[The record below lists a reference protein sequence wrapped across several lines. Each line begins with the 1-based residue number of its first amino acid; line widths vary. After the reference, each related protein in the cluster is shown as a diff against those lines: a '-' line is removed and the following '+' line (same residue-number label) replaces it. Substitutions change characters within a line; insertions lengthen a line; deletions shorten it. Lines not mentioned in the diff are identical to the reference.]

1 MLAVKVLP
9 KGQITLPKELRET
22 LHIQEGDTLLL
33 ETGGDQVIIKKGKTI
48 FDFIGSLPS
57 LGMSIDEIRE
67 KAIAG
72 GVGADE

>member
-9 KGQITLPKELRET
+9 KGQITIPKEIRESMQI
-22 LHIQEGDTLLL
+22 HDGDTLLL
-33 ETGGDQVIIKKGKTI
+33 EPSADKFVIKKGKTI
-48 FDFIGSLPS
+48 FDFVGVLPS
-57 LGMSIDEIRE
+57 EGMTIDEIRE